1 MMRCLI
7 LGGGGFIGTNLCEAL
22 AQAEHEVR
30 VFDRP
35 NLKRPDIPSV
45 ASGRVEWQEG
55 DFGNVD
61 DVAKAITGCEVV
73 FDLIGTTTPKTSN
86 DNPAYDVE
94 SNLLPT
100 VRMLDAAKQNSVRK
114 VIFVSSGGTVYGV
127 PRTTPIAE
135 THETNPLCSY
145 GIIKLATE
153 KYLQLFHHLHGLEY
167 TVLRVSNP
175 YGEHQRVAAAQGAV
189 AVFLNRAIM
198 QQPVEIWGDGSVVRD
213 FIYVGDVVRALMT
226 CVSYQG
232 DQRVFN
238 VGSGVGL
245 SLNDLLAAIERLL
258 GRPVQRAYLA
268 RRPVDVPVN
277 ILDTSL
283 AAREL
288 GWRPET
294 EFGEGLRRTLGWI
307 QRVRK

>member
-1 MMRCLI
+1 
-7 LGGGGFIGTNLCEAL
+7 
-22 AQAEHEVR
+22 
-30 VFDRP
+30 
-35 NLKRPDIPSV
+35 
-45 ASGRVEWQEG
+45 
-55 DFGNVD
+55 
-61 DVAKAITGCEVV
+61 
-73 FDLIGTTTPKTSN
+73 
-86 DNPAYDVE
+86 
-94 SNLLPT
+94 
-100 VRMLDAAKQNSVRK
+100 
-114 VIFVSSGGTVYGV
+114 
-127 PRTTPIAE
+127 
-135 THETNPLCSY
+135 
-145 GIIKLATE
+145 
-153 KYLQLFHHLHGLEY
+153 
-167 TVLRVSNP
+167 
-175 YGEHQRVAAAQGAV
+175 
-189 AVFLNRAIM
+189 M

>member
-1 MMRCLI
+1 MRCLI